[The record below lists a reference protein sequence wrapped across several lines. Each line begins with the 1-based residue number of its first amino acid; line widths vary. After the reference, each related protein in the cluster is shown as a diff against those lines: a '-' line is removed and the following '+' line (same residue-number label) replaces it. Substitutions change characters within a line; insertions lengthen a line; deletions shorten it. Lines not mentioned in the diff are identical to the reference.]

1 MKDYSLAHACK
12 KKNHLD
18 VAYNLRNNFKFEIFN
33 YLSNAY
39 FTTNP
44 QTMNVW
50 KFLVFFQKNHKIFSF
65 SVCKKKRIKKITSFI
80 KSINFDFENILAL
93 PEIIFFLK
101 VQKKQNPFI
110 VNPNPFY
117 IEFQYD
123 INRKMRA
130 ILVDWLIDVHCK
142 FKLVPATLYLT
153 INSIDRFLSLHILM
167 RQKLQLLGISSMLLA
182 SKYEE
187 IYAPETRDFVYISD
201 NAYSK
206 EDIFKMEIL
215 ICTTLEYVF
224 CTPSP
229 IFFISDLSRIL
240 NISREE
246 LIFSVYSFELHLIEY
261 DSLIYQNDTIFV
273 GSLLN
278 AIFLLNNL
286 NPEMSIIEFLERIGK
301 SSLKFRNLKEIL
313 ILNKILLI
321 LNQNGKRKLTSL
333 KKKYNHKKY
342 KEVSEST
349 FLFYFK
355 FD

>member
-1 MKDYSLAHACK
+1 MRDYSLGFCYTK
-12 KKNHLD
+12 KDHHD
-18 VAYNLRNNFKFEIFN
+18 VFYTLKVNLKFEIFK
-33 YLSNAY
+33 YLSNFY
-39 FTTNP
+39 SNF
-44 QTMNVW
+44 QIKMIW
-50 KFLVFFQKNHKIFSF
+50 GFLVFFKKNFKTNSYSIYD
-65 SVCKKKRIKKITSFI
+65 KKIKKIISNVKNI
-80 KSINFDFENILAL
+80 RFDSENILAL
-93 PEIIFFLK
+93 SEMFFFLK
-101 VQKKQNPFI
+101 TQKKKNPFSF
-110 VNPNPFY
+110 NPNPFY

-206 EDIFKMEIL
+206 DDIFKMEIL

-224 CTPSP
+224 HIKSP
-229 IFFISDLSRIL
+229 IFFISDWSKIL
-240 NISREE
+240 NASREE
-246 LIFSVYSFELHLIEY
+246 MIFSVYSFELHLVEY
-261 DSLIYQNDTIFV
+261 DSLVFQNDIIFV

-278 AIFLLNNL
+278 AVFLLNNL
-286 NPEMSIIEFLERIGK
+286 NLEVGVIDFFEK
-301 SSLKFRNLKEIL
+301 INKPSLNFQVLNEIL
-313 ILNKILLI
+313 MLTKSLLI

-333 KKKYNHKKY
+333 KRKYNHKKY
-342 KEVSEST
+342 KEVSELT
-349 FLFYFK
+349 FLFFFK
-355 FD
+355 CN